1 MKTHA
6 EKIGEMIMK
15 EIESGTLPFPS
26 VNSVSY
32 LKSDGSFSDFQEGS
46 AGGRVFG
53 LIILVLISAGLLYV
67 GGRWLYKWHQAKRY
81 RGLPLDQ
88 VKTINLII
96 TVLYL
101 FHSRQIITWVKL

>member
-1 MKTHA
+1 MHA

-53 LIILVLISAGLLYV
+53 LIILVLITSGLLYV

-88 VKTINLII
+88 VKPFKFDSYRIENFL
-96 TVLYL
+96 L
-101 FHSRQIITWVKL
+101 